1 MDRQIVK
8 VFRALADPN
17 RLRIVKM
24 LEQRELC
31 VCEVREV
38 LALSNSTVS
47 KHLSILHDAGL
58 VTQTKEAR
66 WVNYSLNVKS
76 ESQFV
81 RAIISALKSSLLDDE
96 TVLKD
101 TKSVDR
107 VDRNKICRV

>member
-58 VTQTKEAR
+58 ITQAKEAK

-76 ESQFV
+76 ENQFV
-81 RAIISALKSSLLDDE
+81 RSVISALKTSLAEDE

-101 TKSVDR
+101 SKSVNR
-107 VDRNKICRV
+107 VDRNKICQV